1 MKDHATG
8 YSLNL
13 AHPEGHARRTGVH
26 RSPCRR
32 SDADRSASS
41 SCSVFKDRVPRR
53 HTVGPLR
60 RSGGALPPAGKVVR
74 LSTRPPRPDRD
85 FVVYTK
91 VPSRST
97 VRALWSSSRADS
109 QPADSKSATGVY
121 PLSKTCQPDV
131 SPRRLCARRYPS
143 YPDREPPG
151 DAGPLRRVRRAARRI
166 GRIDHLPTELARGS
180 SGTICT
186 PERRGSPR
194 LSGPRARQPHLRLRR
209 EA

>member
-109 QPADSKSATGVY
+109 QPEDSKSATGVY
-121 PLSKTCQPDV
+121 PLSKACQPDV
-131 SPRRLCARRYPS
+131 SPRRLCARRSFVPRPGTS
-143 YPDREPPG
+143 GRCRTSAACAACGTTHRPHRSSPDG
-151 DAGPLRRVRRAARRI
+151 ARTRI
-166 GRIDHLPTELARGS
+166 ERHHLHA
-180 SGTICT
+180 
-186 PERRGSPR
+186 
-194 LSGPRARQPHLRLRR
+194 
-209 EA
+209 